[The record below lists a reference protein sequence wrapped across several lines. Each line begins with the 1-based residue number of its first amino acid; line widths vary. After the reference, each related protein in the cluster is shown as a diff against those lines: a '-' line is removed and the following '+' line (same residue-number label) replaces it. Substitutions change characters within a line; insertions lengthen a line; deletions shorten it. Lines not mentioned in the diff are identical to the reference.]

1 MKPETNE
8 MRDVSILYQQLVGK
22 PTVPPYWALGFHL
35 ARWSYANLQE
45 VKDLQ
50 VSMEN
55 AKMPLEGQW
64 LDIDY
69 MDSKRDFTTDSQKW
83 PKEELLAWSRDM
95 RAKHKKVII
104 ILDPCIN
111 NVDPEY
117 QPFQRAQTEGVSWIM
132 NGTEPFQARVWPG
145 ECFFPDFADQT
156 TRNWWVS
163 EMNSFYENFSEF
175 DGLWI
180 DMNDPSNFKTSRGT
194 AIKPLIEIRDWDV
207 CTDDISNPPID
218 FQPYIATG
226 KL

>member
-1 MKPETNE
+1 M
-8 MRDVSILYQQLVGK
+8 
-22 PTVPPYWALGFHL
+22 
-35 ARWSYANLQE
+35 
-45 VKDLQ
+45 
-50 VSMEN
+50 
-55 AKMPLEGQW
+55 
-64 LDIDY
+64 
-69 MDSKRDFTTDSQKW
+69 
-83 PKEELLAWSRDM
+83 
-95 RAKHKKVII
+95 
-104 ILDPCIN
+104 DPCIN

-194 AIKPLIEIRDWDV
+194 AIKPLIEIRDWDDPGTCV
-207 CTDDISNPPID
+207 PTIFRTHPLIFNLISRLENCGTK
-218 FQPYIATG
+218 QSA
-226 KL
+226 